1 MGEIWEVREGCSCK
15 KCKKAGDIET
25 TKWRDDH
32 KNDTK
37 VEFQFDQNFFDR
49 EIFEDPITI
58 LQVEF
63 NKIPA
68 NSKIWF
74 SGIVSLDNDDNDF
87 VPLILNIVRTRAN
100 GLSNTIYTQYFEVD
114 EENNDDITQVP
125 FAHVEIEANDIKN
138 VTYTVTIQRDQD
150 FGEVYLFGQSTLA
163 ATRFS

>member
-1 MGEIWEVREGCSCK
+1 MGELWEVREGCSCK
-15 KCKKAGDIET
+15 KCKEAVLET
-25 TKWRDDH
+25 TKCRDDH

-37 VEFQFDQNFFDR
+37 VEFQYDQNFFDR
-49 EIFEDPITI
+49 EIFEEPITI

-74 SGIVSLDNDDNDF
+74 SGIVALDNDDNDY
-87 VPLILNIVRTRAN
+87 VPLILNIVRTREN

-138 VTYTVTIQRDQD
+138 VTYTVTIQRDQN
-150 FGEVYLFGQSTLA
+150 FGDVFLFGQSTLA